1 MDKEPF
7 ITIFF
12 TLLKE
17 GLIEKEAIPA
27 DIKDEVILRFESN
40 ETV

>member
-7 ITIFF
+7 IVIFL

-17 GLIEKEAIPA
+17 GLVEKEAIPA
-27 DIKDEVILRFESN
+27 DIKDEVILRFENN

>member
-7 ITIFF
+7 IIIFL

-27 DIKDEVILRFESN
+27 DIKDEVISRFESN